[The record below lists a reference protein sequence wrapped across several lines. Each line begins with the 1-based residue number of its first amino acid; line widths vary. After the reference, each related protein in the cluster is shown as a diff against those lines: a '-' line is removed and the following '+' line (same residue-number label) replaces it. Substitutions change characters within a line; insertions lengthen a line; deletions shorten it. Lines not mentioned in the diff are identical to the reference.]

1 MQHTPVDRP
10 VAARPITID
19 VAGEP
24 VGVVVPSADGFKFLA
39 VKFPVF
45 AIDGEIFAS
54 VDAARRAARDVAE
67 PFPADGLA
75 A

>member
-10 VAARPITID
+10 VAARPISID

-24 VGVVVPSADGFKFLA
+24 VGVVVPSDKGYKFLA

-45 AIDGEIFAS
+45 AIDGEIYAS
-54 VDAARRAARDVAE
+54 VEAARRAAHDAAT